1 MPSAPSAGSVDL
13 RLPGRGTRNQF
24 AFSEWQLHAARHLAG
39 RRNRPTSSG
48 TFASSAISRH
58 RACRIGQQTIVPSL
72 HNFTHD
78 VYFYAKN
85 TALSQA
91 PEFDIN
97 RRWHPTGIPCDPVN
111 GWNHLVIRA
120 QRTPDNRLLF
130 KFLTLNG
137 KTAKV
142 NCYFSP
148 TKKNWYG
155 VTINYQQD
163 GNYGQ
168 QPYLIWLDKLN
179 FKVW

>member
-1 MPSAPSAGSVDL
+1 M
-13 RLPGRGTRNQF
+13 
-24 AFSEWQLHAARHLAG
+24 
-39 RRNRPTSSG
+39 
-48 TFASSAISRH
+48 
-58 RACRIGQQTIVPSL
+58 
-72 HNFTHD
+72 
-78 VYFYAKN
+78 
-85 TALSQA
+85 
-91 PEFDIN
+91 
-97 RRWHPTGIPCDPVN
+97 
-111 GWNHLVIRA
+111 IRA

-148 TKKNWYG
+148 TKKNSYG